1 MKHIKNLT
9 VRAILAATICVIAP
23 IAIPTATIPI
33 TASTLI
39 ILIVSACIGIEYSL
53 PAVLLYIALGTFGLP
68 VCAGF
73 AGGLHIL
80 TGITGGFILGY
91 IPCCAAT
98 GLICSR
104 FPDKKYVY
112 PLSMLCGILICY
124 ACGVIRYSMLTDST
138 ILSSAAVCILPFI
151 PGDIIKILVA
161 SAISISLKPRLRTI
175 INNN

>member
-9 VRAILAATICVIAP
+9 LRAILAATICVIAP
-23 IAIPTATIPI
+23 IAIPTTTIPI

-39 ILIVSACIGIEYSL
+39 IFTVSACVGIEYSL
-53 PAVLLYIALGTFGLP
+53 PAVLLYVALGAFGLP
-68 VCAGF
+68 VFAGF
-73 AGGLHIL
+73 TGGLHIL

-91 IPCCAAT
+91 IPCCAAISLLC
-98 GLICSR
+98 GK

-124 ACGVIRYSMLTDST
+124 AVGVIRHSMLTDSP

-151 PGDIIKILVA
+151 PGDILKIFVA
-161 SAISISLKPRLRTI
+161 SAISITLRPRLRSVI
-175 INNN
+175 K